1 MKAIIFAAGLG
12 SRLKPLTDN
21 TPKALLT
28 VNGKPLL
35 AHAIEKLQ
43 HAGVTEIIV
52 NVHHLAEQ
60 IVAYLENNH
69 HHGVMFS
76 ISDEYDLLLD
86 TGGGLKKAAPF
97 FNDGQPFFAYNV
109 DILTDMDLS
118 AMMDFHCKHDALAT
132 LAVSDRATA
141 RYLLFDNNR
150 RLKGWTNVKTD
161 EVIPQNADLQ
171 YLRKRA
177 FSGIHIINPKLLHL
191 LDGEGNFPIIPEYL
205 RLCAEHLILGYDH
218 TGDYWIDM
226 GKMESVTRYAL
237 RVSFSTGKTH

>member
-21 TPKALLT
+21 TPKALLK

-60 IVAYLENNH
+60 IISYLENNPYPKIR
-69 HHGVMFS
+69 FS
-76 ISDEYDLLLD
+76 ISDERDLLLD
-86 TGGGLKKAAPF
+86 TGGGLKKAANF
-97 FNDGQPFFAYNV
+97 FNDAQPFFAYNV

-118 AMMDFHCKHDALAT
+118 EMMDFHRKHGALAT

-141 RYLLFDNNR
+141 RYLLFDNDM
-150 RLKGWTNVKTD
+150 RLKGWTNVKTG
-161 EVIPQNADLQ
+161 EVIPQNIDLKP
-171 YLRKRA
+171 LRKKA
-177 FSGIHIINPKLLHL
+177 FSGIHVINPDLLRF
-191 LDGEGNFPIIPEYL
+191 LDKKGNFPIIPEYL
-205 RLCAEHLILGYDH
+205 RLCSEHLILGYDH
-218 TGDYWIDM
+218 TGSHWMDM
-226 GKMESVTRYAL
+226 GKPEAFANGIAAV
-237 RVSFSTGKTH
+237 